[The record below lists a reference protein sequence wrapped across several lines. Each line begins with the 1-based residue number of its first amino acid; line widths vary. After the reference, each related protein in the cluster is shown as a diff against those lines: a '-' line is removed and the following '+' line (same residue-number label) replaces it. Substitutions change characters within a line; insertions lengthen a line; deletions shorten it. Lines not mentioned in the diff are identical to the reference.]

1 MRNDIKKMGGEFT
14 MKNEMIEKNN
24 SELVIYESKDGSVKL
39 DVNLENET
47 VWLTANQMALIF
59 NRDEKVIRKHINN
72 IFNDGELDKE
82 DNTQKMRVDGVKQNV
97 SYYNLDVIISVGY
110 RVKSLEG
117 VRFRKWATER
127 IKEYIIKGYTM
138 DDDRLKNLG
147 GGKYFYELLNRI
159 KDIRSSEKVLYRQVL
174 DLYATA
180 IDYNPK
186 AEETIKFFKIVQN
199 KFHYATHGNTAAE
212 VIYNRA
218 DSSKPFMGLTNFKG
232 ELPSINDIEIAK
244 NYLTEEELLM
254 LNNLVSGYFDFAEF
268 QAMKHKPMRMKDYMD
283 QLDKILSSLDAKVLT
298 DAGTISHK
306 EAMDKAKIEYKK
318 YQIKELTPIEKEYL
332 NSINSISKI
341 VENLEKK

>member
-1 MRNDIKKMGGEFT
+1 
-14 MKNEMIEKNN
+14 MKHEIIEKNN
-24 SELVIYESKDGSVKL
+24 TELVIYESKDGKVKL

-47 VWLTANQMALIF
+47 VWLSLEQMSKLF
-59 NRDEKVIRKHINN
+59 GRDKSVISRHIKHV
-72 IFNDGELDKE
+72 FEEGELE
-82 DNTQKMRVDGVKQNV
+82 RNSTVANYATVQNEGLREV
-97 SYYNLDVIISVGY
+97 ARKIDYFNLDVIISVGY

-127 IKEYIIKGYTM
+127 IKEYIIKGYTI
-138 DDDRLKNLG
+138 DDERLKNLG

-174 DLYATA
+174 DLYSTA

-186 AEETIKFFKIVQN
+186 AEETMKFFKIVQN
-199 KFHYATHGNTAAE
+199 KFHYATHGSTAAE

-218 DSSKPFMGLTNFKG
+218 DSAKPFMGLTSFKG

-268 QAMKHKPMRMKDYMD
+268 QAMKHKPMRMKDYIN
-283 QLDKILSSLDAKVLT
+283 QLDKILCSLDAKILKS
-298 DAGTISHK
+298 AGKISHRD
-306 EAMDKAKIEYKK
+306 AMKKAKVEYEK
-318 YQIKELTPIEKEYL
+318 YRIKELSPIEKEYL
-332 NSINSISKI
+332 NSINDMKELAEKI
-341 VENLEKK
+341 NQK

>member
-1 MRNDIKKMGGEFT
+1 MQNETMENNKTELIIYQSKNGDI
-14 MKNEMIEKNN
+14 
-24 SELVIYESKDGSVKL
+24 KL
-39 DVNLENET
+39 DVSLKDET

-72 IFNDGELDKE
+72 VFNDGELDKE
-82 DNTQKMRVDGVKQNV
+82 NNTQKMRVDGVKQFV
-97 SYYNLDVIISVGY
+97 SYYSLDVIISVGY

-138 DDDRLKNLG
+138 DDERLKNLG

-186 AEETIKFFKIVQN
+186 AEETIRFFKIVQN

-212 VIYNRA
+212 IIYNRA
-218 DSSKPFMGLTNFKG
+218 DSNKPFMGLTNFKG

-244 NYLTEEELLM
+244 NYLSEEELLM

-268 QAMKHKPMRMKDYMD
+268 QALKHKPMRMKDYIS
-283 QLDKILSSLDAKVLT
+283 QLDKILSSLDTKVLT
-298 DAGTISHK
+298 NAGTVSHK
-306 EAMDKAKIEYKK
+306 EAIEKAKIEYQK
-318 YQIKELTPIEKEYL
+318 YQIKELSPIEKEYL
-332 NSINSISKI
+332 NSINKI
-341 VENLEKK
+341 NQIAESLDKK

>member
-1 MRNDIKKMGGEFT
+1 MG
-14 MKNEMIEKNN
+14 KNN
-24 SELVIYESKDGSVKL
+24 SELIIYETKDGNVKL

-47 VWLTANQMALIF
+47 VWLSANQMSLIF

-72 IFNDGELDKE
+72 VFNEGELDRE
-82 DNTQKMRVDGVKQNV
+82 NNTQKMRVDGVKQLV
-97 SYYNLDVIISVGY
+97 SYYNLDVVISVGY

-117 VRFRKWATER
+117 VRFRKLATER

-138 DDDRLKNLG
+138 DDERLKNLG

-199 KFHYATHGNTAAE
+199 KFHYAAHGNTAAE
-212 VIYNRA
+212 VIYKRA
-218 DSSKPFMGLTNFKG
+218 NFNKPFMGLTNFKG
-232 ELPSINDIEIAK
+232 ELPNINDIEIAK
-244 NYLTEEELLM
+244 NYLSAEELKM

-268 QAMKHKPMRMKDYMD
+268 QAMRHKPMRMKDYIN
-283 QLDKILSSLDAKVLT
+283 QLDKILNSLDVKVLT
-298 DAGTISHK
+298 NSGKISHRD
-306 EAMDKAKIEYKK
+306 AINKARMEYRK
-318 YQIKELTPIEKEYL
+318 YQVKELSSIEKEYL
-332 NSINSISKI
+332 NSINEINRI
-341 VENLEKK
+341 VENLNKK

>member
-1 MRNDIKKMGGEFT
+1 
-14 MKNEMIEKNN
+14 MKNEIIENN
-24 SELVIYESKDGSVKL
+24 KSELIIYESKDGNIKL

-47 VWLTANQMALIF
+47 VWLSLEQMTRLF
-59 NRDEKVIRKHINN
+59 GRDKSVISRHIKN
-72 IFNDGELDKE
+72 IFTEEELDRNVVVAKFATTTKHGAI
-82 DNTQKMRVDGVKQNV
+82 DGKSQTHLVD
-97 SYYNLDVIISVGY
+97 YYNLDVVISIGY

-117 VRFRKWATER
+117 VRFRKWATAR

-138 DDDRLKNLG
+138 DDERLKNLG

-180 IDYNPK
+180 IDYNPH

-199 KFHYATHGNTAAE
+199 KFHFAVHGNTAAE

-218 DSSKPFMGLTNFKG
+218 DSNKPFMGLTSFKG
-232 ELPSINDIEIAK
+232 ELPSINDIEVAK

-268 QAMKHKPMRMKDYMD
+268 QAMKHKPMRMKDYIK
-283 QLDKILSSLDAKVLT
+283 QLDKILDSLDANILMN
-298 DAGTISHK
+298 AGKMSHK
-306 EAMDKAKIEYKK
+306 EAVEKAKLEYKK
-318 YQIKELTPIEKEYL
+318 YQIKELSPIEKEYL
-332 NSINSISKI
+332 NSINKI
-341 VENLEKK
+341 NEIADKLNKN

>member
-1 MRNDIKKMGGEFT
+1 MQNETMENNKTELIIYQSKNGDI
-14 MKNEMIEKNN
+14 
-24 SELVIYESKDGSVKL
+24 KL
-39 DVNLENET
+39 DVSLKDET

-72 IFNDGELDKE
+72 VFNDGELDKE
-82 DNTQKMRVDGVKQNV
+82 NNTQKTRVDGVKQFV
-97 SYYNLDVIISVGY
+97 SYYSLDVIISVGY

-138 DDDRLKNLG
+138 DDERLKNLG

-186 AEETIKFFKIVQN
+186 AEETIRFFKIVQN

-212 VIYNRA
+212 IIYNRA
-218 DSSKPFMGLTNFKG
+218 DSNKPFMGLTNFKG

-244 NYLTEEELLM
+244 NYLSEEELLM

-268 QAMKHKPMRMKDYMD
+268 QALKHKPMRMKDYIS
-283 QLDKILSSLDAKVLT
+283 QLDKILSSLDTKVLT
-298 DAGTISHK
+298 NAGTVSHK
-306 EAMDKAKIEYKK
+306 EAIEKAKMEYQK
-318 YQIKELTPIEKEYL
+318 YQIKELSPIEKEYL
-332 NSINSISKI
+332 NSINKI
-341 VENLEKK
+341 NQIAESLDKK

>member
-1 MRNDIKKMGGEFT
+1 MQNET
-14 MKNEMIEKNN
+14 MENN
-24 SELVIYESKDGSVKL
+24 KTELIIYESKNGDIKL
-39 DVNLENET
+39 DVSLKNET

-72 IFNDGELDKE
+72 VFNDGELDKE
-82 DNTQKMRVDGVKQNV
+82 NNTQKMRVDGVKQFV
-97 SYYNLDVIISVGY
+97 SYYSLDVIISVGY

-138 DDDRLKNLG
+138 DDERLKNLG

-186 AEETIKFFKIVQN
+186 AEETIRFFKIVQN

-212 VIYNRA
+212 IIYNRA
-218 DSSKPFMGLTNFKG
+218 DSNKPFMGLTNFKG

-244 NYLTEEELLM
+244 NYLSEEELLM

-268 QAMKHKPMRMKDYMD
+268 QALKHKPMRMKDYIS
-283 QLDKILSSLDAKVLT
+283 QLDKILSSLDTKVLT
-298 DAGTISHK
+298 NAGTVSHK
-306 EAMDKAKIEYKK
+306 EAIEKAKIEYQK
-318 YQIKELTPIEKEYL
+318 YQIKELSPIEKEYL
-332 NSINSISKI
+332 NSINKI
-341 VENLEKK
+341 NQIAESLDKK

>member
-1 MRNDIKKMGGEFT
+1 MG
-14 MKNEMIEKNN
+14 KNN
-24 SELVIYESKDGSVKL
+24 AELIIYETKDGNVKL

-47 VWLTANQMALIF
+47 VWLSANQMSLIF

-72 IFNDGELDKE
+72 VFNEGELDRE
-82 DNTQKMRVDGVKQNV
+82 NNTQKMRVDGVKQLV
-97 SYYNLDVIISVGY
+97 SYYNLDVVISVGY

-138 DDDRLKNLG
+138 DDERLKNLG

-199 KFHYATHGNTAAE
+199 KFHYAAHGNTAAE
-212 VIYNRA
+212 VIYKSVNFN
-218 DSSKPFMGLTNFKG
+218 KPFMGLTNFKG
-232 ELPSINDIEIAK
+232 ELPNINDIEIAK
-244 NYLTEEELLM
+244 NYLSAEELKM

-268 QAMKHKPMRMKDYMD
+268 QAMRHKPMRMKDYIN
-283 QLDKILSSLDAKVLT
+283 QLDKILNSLDVKVLT
-298 DAGTISHK
+298 NSGKISHK
-306 EAMDKAKIEYKK
+306 DAINKARIEYKK
-318 YQIKELTPIEKEYL
+318 YQVKELSPIEKEYL
-332 NSINSISKI
+332 NSINEINRV
-341 VENLEKK
+341 VENLNKK

>member
-1 MRNDIKKMGGEFT
+1 ME
-14 MKNEMIEKNN
+14 NN
-24 SELVIYESKDGSVKL
+24 KTELIIYESKNGDIKL
-39 DVNLENET
+39 DVSLKDET

-72 IFNDGELDKE
+72 VFNDGELDKE
-82 DNTQKMRVDGVKQNV
+82 NNTQKMRVDGVKQFV
-97 SYYNLDVIISVGY
+97 SYYSLDVIISVGY

-138 DDDRLKNLG
+138 DDERLKNLG

-186 AEETIKFFKIVQN
+186 AEETIRFFKIVQN

-212 VIYNRA
+212 IIYNRA
-218 DSSKPFMGLTNFKG
+218 DSNKPFMGLTNFKG

-244 NYLTEEELLM
+244 NYLSEEELLM

-268 QAMKHKPMRMKDYMD
+268 QALKHKPMRMKDYIS
-283 QLDKILSSLDAKVLT
+283 QLDKILSSLDTKVLT
-298 DAGTISHK
+298 NAGAVSHK
-306 EAMDKAKIEYKK
+306 KAIEKAKIEYQK
-318 YQIKELTPIEKEYL
+318 YQIKELSPIEKEYL
-332 NSINSISKI
+332 NSINKI
-341 VENLEKK
+341 NQIAESLDKK

>member
-1 MRNDIKKMGGEFT
+1 MENNKTELIIYQSKNGDI
-14 MKNEMIEKNN
+14 
-24 SELVIYESKDGSVKL
+24 KL
-39 DVNLENET
+39 DVSLKDET

-72 IFNDGELDKE
+72 VFNDGELDKE
-82 DNTQKMRVDGVKQNV
+82 NNTQKMRVDGVKQFV
-97 SYYNLDVIISVGY
+97 SYYSLDVIISVGY

-138 DDDRLKNLG
+138 DDERLKNLG

-186 AEETIKFFKIVQN
+186 AEETIRFFKIVQN

-212 VIYNRA
+212 IIYNRA
-218 DSSKPFMGLTNFKG
+218 DSNKPFMGLTNFKG

-244 NYLTEEELLM
+244 NYLSEEELLM

-268 QAMKHKPMRMKDYMD
+268 QALKHKPMRMKDYIS
-283 QLDKILSSLDAKVLT
+283 QLDKILSSLDTKVLT
-298 DAGTISHK
+298 NAGTVSHK
-306 EAMDKAKIEYKK
+306 EAIEKAKIEYQK
-318 YQIKELTPIEKEYL
+318 YQIKELSPIEKEYL
-332 NSINSISKI
+332 NSINKI
-341 VENLEKK
+341 NQIAESLDKK